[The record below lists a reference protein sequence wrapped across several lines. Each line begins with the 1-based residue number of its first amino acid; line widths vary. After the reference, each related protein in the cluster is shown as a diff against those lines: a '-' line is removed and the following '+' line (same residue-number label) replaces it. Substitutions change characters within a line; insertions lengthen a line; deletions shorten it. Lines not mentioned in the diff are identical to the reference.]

1 MKVEFTA
8 VAEREL
14 DETVSFFETRRTG
27 LDLAIAAEAALAV
40 SRIEQYPHA
49 WQSLAGDTRRG
60 LLRKSEYGLVYRVR
74 NDTVTIDAVMH
85 LRRRP
90 TYWRKPLRAD

>member
-8 VAEREL
+8 ATEREL
-14 DETVSFFETRRTG
+14 DEAVSFFETRRTG
-27 LDLAIAAEAALAV
+27 LGLAFAAEVALAV

-49 WQSLAGDTRRG
+49 WQSLAGDTRRC
-60 LLRKSEYGLVYRVR
+60 LLRKFEYGLVYRVR
-74 NDTVTIDAVMH
+74 DDTATIYAVMH

-90 TYWRKPLRAD
+90 TYWRKRLRAD